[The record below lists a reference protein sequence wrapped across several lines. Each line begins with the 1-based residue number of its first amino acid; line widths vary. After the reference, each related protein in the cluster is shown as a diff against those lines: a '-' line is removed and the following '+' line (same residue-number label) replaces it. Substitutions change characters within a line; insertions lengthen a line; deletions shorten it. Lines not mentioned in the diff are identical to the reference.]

1 MRMEGRGRSRVDLF
15 NFSFLDVLACTIGLL
30 IFIMTIIAITSS
42 SPGNPK
48 AVAKIAKIN
57 QMQAQAKASLAQAR
71 TSEGVY
77 ANLLRKR
84 AAQTLNLKGA
94 DEHLRREIA
103 RLDRQAADYKRIVR
117 QTKVKITA
125 ARKQLA
131 KAQRRNNPSKAA
143 KLKAQIELT
152 QQQVAATEKQISALA
167 KLRVQHTVRY
177 YIPYVRKTT
186 RNELVF
192 EVANNRIWRI
202 GSKDFHHK
210 TVHGFLDEYTRR
222 SGAVPDTLSQFVSPS
237 NPPQCLVNNRP
248 SQTVLIFLV
257 RPSGFATYQAL
268 ELFARNKHYAVNWH
282 PSHTKRTFIFHPVS
296 SISRQ

>member
-117 QTKVKITA
+117 QTKVKIIK

-143 KLKAQIELT
+143 KLKAQIDLT

-186 RNELVF
+186 RTNILF

-202 GSKDFHHK
+202 GSKDFHK
-210 TVHGFLDEYTRR
+210 RRQGFIESYIRR
-222 SGAVPDTLSQFVSPS
+222 SGAVPDTLAQFVSPR

-282 PSHTKRTFIFHPVS
+282 PSHTKRTFIFHLVS
-296 SISRQ
+296 SVSRQ

>member
-30 IFIMTIIAITSS
+30 IFIMTIIAITSG
-42 SPGNPK
+42 SPGNPQ
-48 AVAKIAKIN
+48 AVARIAKLN
-57 QMQAQAKASLAQAR
+57 RMEAQARASLAQAR
-71 TSEGVY
+71 TSEGIY

-117 QTKVKITA
+117 QTEIKITA

-131 KAQRRNNPSKAA
+131 KAQHRNNPSKAA
-143 KLKAQIELT
+143 RLKTQIDLT
-152 QQQVAATEKQISALA
+152 RQQVAAAQKKIAALA
-167 KLRVQHTVRY
+167 KLRLQHTVRY
-177 YIPYVRKTT
+177 YIPYVRKTS
-186 RNELVF
+186 RKNVLF

-202 GSKDFHHK
+202 GSKDFHK
-210 TVHGFLDEYTRR
+210 SRQGFIETFTRR
-222 SGAVPDTLSQFVSPS
+222 SGAVPDTLSQFVSSS

-268 ELFARNKHYAVNWH
+268 ELFARNKHYAVDWH
-282 PSHTKRTFIFHPVS
+282 PSHTKRTFIFHLVS
-296 SISRQ
+296 SVSRQ

>member
-42 SPGNPK
+42 SPGNPQ
-48 AVAKIAKIN
+48 AVARIAKIN
-57 QMQAQAKASLAQAR
+57 GMEAQARAGLAQAQA
-71 TSEGVY
+71 SEGIY
-77 ANLLRKR
+77 ANLLGKR

-103 RLDRQAADYKRIVR
+103 RLDRQAEDYKRIVR
-117 QTKVKITA
+117 QTEIEITA

-131 KAQRRNNPSKAA
+131 KAQHRNNPSKAA
-143 KLKAQIELT
+143 RLKSQIDLT
-152 QQQVAATEKQISALA
+152 RQQVAAAQKKIAALA
-167 KLRVQHTVRY
+167 KFRVQHTVRY

-186 RNELVF
+186 RNNVF
-192 EVANNRIWRI
+192 LEVANNRIWPI

-210 TVHGFLDEYTRR
+210 TVQGFLDEYTRR
-222 SGAVPDTLSQFVSPS
+222 SSAVPDTLSQFVSTS

-282 PSHTKRTFIFHPVS
+282 PVHAKRTFIFHPVS

>member
-57 QMQAQAKASLAQAR
+57 HMEAQARASLAQAQ
-71 TSEGVY
+71 TSEGFY
-77 ANLLRKR
+77 ANLLQKR
-84 AAQTLNLKGA
+84 AAQTLNPKGA

-103 RLDRQAADYKRIVR
+103 RLDRQTADYQRIVR
-117 QTKVKITA
+117 QTEIKITA
-125 ARKQLA
+125 ARRQLA
-131 KAQRRNNPSKAA
+131 KAQHRNNPSKAA
-143 KLKAQIELT
+143 KLNAQIALT
-152 QQQVAATEKQISALA
+152 RQQVAAAQKKIAALA
-167 KLRVQHTVRY
+167 KFRVQHTVRY
-177 YIPYVRKTT
+177 YIPYVHKTT
-186 RNELVF
+186 RHNVFF

-222 SGAVPDTLSQFVSPS
+222 SGAVPDTLAQFVSSS
-237 NPPQCLVNNRP
+237 NPPKCLMNNRP

-268 ELFARNKHYAVNWH
+268 ELFARDKHYAVDWH

-296 SISRQ
+296 SVSRQ